1 MISNNSQII
10 ARLRIGDEGYFESV
24 YKTFFPGLCSFSSQ
38 YMPLEEAKEIVQETM
53 LWLWENRTSL
63 IPELSLKSLLFTIV
77 KNKSLNRVTQNA
89 TKSKVYQTIEKK
101 YQQQFNDPDFYL
113 QKELMSLFNEALNKL
128 PEEFRRAF
136 EMNRFEKL
144 THKEIAEQLKVSP
157 QTINYRI
164 GQALK
169 ILRKELKDYLPLF
182 FLYGATFWAIL
193 ER

>member
-10 ARLRIGDEGYFESV
+10 AKLRTGDECCFESV
-24 YKTFFPGLCSFSSQ
+24 YKTFFRGLCSFSSQ
-38 YMPLEEAKEIVQETM
+38 YVSLEEAKEIVQETM
-53 LWLWENRTSL
+53 LWLWENRISL

-77 KNKSLNRVTQNA
+77 KNKALNRVTQNA

-128 PEEFRRAF
+128 PEEFRKAF

-144 THKEIAEQLKVSP
+144 THKEIAEQLHVSP
-157 QTINYRI
+157 QTVNYRI

-169 ILRKELKDYLPLF
+169 ILRKELKDYLPLYYLIF
-182 FLYGATFWAIL
+182 FEGVNNFV
-193 ER
+193 

>member
-10 ARLRIGDEGYFESV
+10 ARLRAGDEYYFESV

-38 YMPLEEAKEIVQETM
+38 YVSLEEAKEIVQETM

-77 KNKSLNRVTQNA
+77 KNKALNRITQNA
-89 TKSKVYQTIEKK
+89 TKSKVYQQIEKK

-128 PEEFRRAF
+128 PAEYRKAF

-144 THKEIAEQLKVSP
+144 THREIAERLNVSP
-157 QTINYRI
+157 QTVNYRI

-182 FLYGATFWAIL
+182 FLYGTTFWAIL
-193 ER
+193 